1 MYKVLMV
8 DESREGREHIRY
20 LLEQEAKLF
29 TMGEASSAAEAL
41 DLLSLDSYDFLMTD
55 VALAPDLVG
64 QARKRFPHLPV
75 LIFCTYE
82 DFSKAEREERHGSVH
97 VCLKP
102 VERENLVSLMAS
114 LSQNTLGRA
123 GREDALVVRNRH
135 LLSEY
140 LYDRE
145 RNLPEGADASIWEKW
160 HRAIL
165 IESAQPFFDAPNTDF
180 AFKMERELHRPFFY
194 LNLNARQSLL
204 LFDEVYCD
212 YALIGKHIY
221 VYLKRKNAARFFVA
235 VSRQFSSYRELKDI
249 LSGLEAQMG
258 EQYYHLDVHVFTSE
272 EEKAKYVSEEAQD
285 SELIQ
290 QISEDIS
297 RKDVGL
303 LKKHFGFLVDKYQ
316 KQSQFS
322 AMYVKFVFSNVLQE
336 LFQEPDFARERQLE
350 KQIDE
355 LYSYSDMDRILT
367 LTRQA
372 IADYESYLGRCMEK
386 SKKEV
391 KALADYAKAHLAEDI
406 SVVSLS
412 SMAHVSPGYLHFLFQ
427 KEEGMSLP
435 RFLHVKRLEKVKELI
450 EEGRSLTAACQM
462 AGFACRSYCESS
474 FEVYFGYPVKG
485 KKSGRNA

>member
-336 LFQEPDFARERQLE
+336 LFQEPDFARESLLE
-350 KQIDE
+350 KKIDL
-355 LYSYSDMDRILT
+355 LYSYSDMGRILEV
-367 LTRQA
+367 TRQA
-372 IADYESYLGRCMEK
+372 INEYESFLERRMESALGKVRQVMEEISAHPGRNESLEEAAQRQGIPAGYFHYLFL
-386 SKKEV
+386 KE
-391 KALADYAKAHLAEDI
+391 A
-406 SVVSLS
+406 
-412 SMAHVSPGYLHFLFQ
+412 
-427 KEEGMSLP
+427 GMCLP
-435 RFLHVKRLEKVKELI
+435 RFQHVKRLERARELLLK
-450 EEGRSLTAACQM
+450 GVPPRQVCQM
-462 AGFACRSYCESS
+462 MGF
-474 FEVYFGYPVKG
+474 VHLTYFQRAYEEYTGMPPKAV
-485 KKSGRNA
+485 RQD